1 MNKKEMCDIIAE
13 RTGRSSREV
22 ELICNSAI
30 DVVTESIYKGE
41 EVRINRFG
49 IFRRTLRQ
57 ARTANNPQTGEPI
70 EIPAR
75 FVPTLKFSKDVKD
88 RVGMARE

>member
-1 MNKKEMCDIIAE
+1 MNKKEMCEIVAE
-13 RTGRSSREV
+13 RTGRPAKEV

-41 EVRINRFG
+41 EVRISRFG

-57 ARTANNPQTGEPI
+57 ERTATNPQTGEPLQ
-70 EIPAR
+70 IPAR
-75 FVPTLKFSKDVKD
+75 YVPTLKFAKEVKE
-88 RVGMARE
+88 RVGLARE